1 MLSSVCAT
9 CADVPTLLVKA
20 AGGLFHESV
29 ELSKER
35 LSFGRLSFNAATL
48 WPLLSERTATPWC
61 GSRGAGRARAMSAAP
76 SVAGLCPINN
86 GWPFQYNKHVK
97 LTEINR
103 TGVKTHCKNM

>member
-20 AGGLFHESV
+20 AGGLSV

-35 LSFGRLSFNAATL
+35 LSLSGAYRSMPQRCGRYCRNA
-48 WPLLSERTATPWC
+48 LLRLGVGA
-61 GSRGAGRARAMSAAP
+61 GGAGRARAMSAAP

-97 LTEINR
+97 LTELNR
-103 TGVKTHCKNM
+103 TGVKTHCKIM

>member
-35 LSFGRLSFNAATL
+35 LSLSGAYRSMPQRCGRYCRNA
-48 WPLLSERTATPWC
+48 LLRL
-61 GSRGAGRARAMSAAP
+61 GVGAGGRGEQERCLRHRRLRGFAP
-76 SVAGLCPINN
+76 SIMGGHFN
-86 GWPFQYNKHVK
+86 
-97 LTEINR
+97 T
-103 TGVKTHCKNM
+103 TNM